1 MRIDRTGNLLVVG
14 GLLLA
19 PLAAGCGNTD
29 STGNET
35 RTADEAAFVKVV
47 NVEVRTVA
55 PSDFTSYVRL
65 TGVVEA
71 YEDVVVSSQESGV
84 IERIIVDKG
93 SRVRSGQAIAQ
104 INDEIVRAQVDEAR
118 ASASLARERYER
130 QRQLWEDEGIG
141 SEIAFLQTKYD
152 AQSADARLAFLEAR
166 LRRHTI
172 ASPIAGV
179 LDERYVDVG
188 EIVAPGT
195 PVVRVLTVDRLKV
208 VGGVPERFGPWVAE
222 GAAAVL
228 SFDVLPGQTLDGT
241 IEYVGAAVDPRN
253 RTFPIEIVLQNPGN
267 LIKPRM
273 VANVQVERERLTD
286 VVVESAYDPTTFL
299 LLRAVRRL
307 QQLLHRPGAT
317 RGVGAYRFRPC
328 PQPPLGVDGD
338 EPNRAGDVDY
348 FRSWATA
355 GGQEGNID
363 SAVRR
368 RFGEEL
374 VLAENALPAV
384 VAVSGPVVVTGDKD
398 AAHRGGFPRG
408 ALPEHVD
415 LSHEPPHI
423 FFIAARSSLG
433 HAVLVD
439 VISKESHSD
448 LSGRKGQPRRLDV
461 GLQGDQ
467 HGINRLFRLARVTE
481 EKNDGRR
488 GTGL

>member
-1 MRIDRTGNLLVVG
+1 MGNLLVVG

-19 PLAAGCGNTD
+19 PLAAGCSNTD

-93 SRVRSGQAIAQ
+93 SRVRSGQPIAQ
-104 INDEIVRAQVDEAR
+104 IHDEIVRAQVDEAR

-172 ASPIAGV
+172 TSPIAGV

-208 VGGVPERFGPWVAE
+208 VGGVPERFGPWVAK

-253 RTFPIEIVLQNPGN
+253 RTFPIEILLDNPEGR
-267 LIKPRM
+267 LKPQM
-273 VANVQVERERLTD
+273 VASVRVATER
-286 VVVESAYDPTTFL
+286 
-299 LLRAVRRL
+299 
-307 QQLLHRPGAT
+307 
-317 RGVGAYRFRPC
+317 
-328 PQPPLGVDGD
+328 
-338 EPNRAGDVDY
+338 
-348 FRSWATA
+348 
-355 GGQEGNID
+355 
-363 SAVRR
+363 
-368 RFGEEL
+368 
-374 VLAENALPAV
+374 
-384 VAVSGPVVVTGDKD
+384 
-398 AAHRGGFPRG
+398 
-408 ALPEHVD
+408 
-415 LSHEPPHI
+415 
-423 FFIAARSSLG
+423 
-433 HAVLVD
+433 LVD
-439 VISKESHSD
+439 VIVVPQDVVLRTEDGYQVFVVTDGPDGTVAEARAVELGPGFENEVVVAAGLAAGDRLIVTGHQMVD
-448 LSGRKGQPRRLDV
+448 RGDRVRDVTAGSGR
-461 GLQGDQ
+461 
-467 HGINRLFRLARVTE
+467 
-481 EKNDGRR
+481 
-488 GTGL
+488 

>member
-1 MRIDRTGNLLVVG
+1 MRIDRTGSLLVAG

-19 PLAAGCGNTD
+19 PLAAGCGNTE

-35 RTADEAAFVKVV
+35 GTTGEAAFVKVV
-47 NVEVRTVA
+47 NVEVRNVA

-84 IERIIVDKG
+84 IERVIVDKG

-253 RTFPIEIVLQNPGN
+253 RTFPIEILLDNPAGR
-267 LIKPRM
+267 LKPQM
-273 VANVQVERERLTD
+273 VANVRVATERLEDVIVVPQD
-286 VVVESAYDPTTFL
+286 VVLRTEDGYQVFVVADGPDGSVAEA
-299 LLRAVRRL
+299 RAVEL
-307 QQLLHRPGAT
+307 GPGFENEVVVAA
-317 RGVGAYRFRPC
+317 G
-328 PQPPLGVDGD
+328 L
-338 EPNRAGDVDY
+338 EAGD
-348 FRSWATA
+348 RL
-355 GGQEGNID
+355 I
-363 SAVRR
+363 
-368 RFGEEL
+368 
-374 VLAENALPAV
+374 
-384 VAVSGPVVVTGDKD
+384 VTGHQMVD
-398 AAHRGGFPRG
+398 AGDRVREVSEG
-408 ALPEHVD
+408 
-415 LSHEPPHI
+415 
-423 FFIAARSSLG
+423 
-433 HAVLVD
+433 
-439 VISKESHSD
+439 SD
-448 LSGRKGQPRRLDV
+448 R
-461 GLQGDQ
+461 
-467 HGINRLFRLARVTE
+467 
-481 EKNDGRR
+481 
-488 GTGL
+488 